1 MEYALETNPRAWIQ
15 TLRRSHDRL
24 AGVAGP
30 LTPEQLRDQS
40 FDTEWSVAQVLS
52 HLGSGAVIAAMGLPG
67 ALGEA
72 EPVSRDAFGPV
83 WDEWNA
89 KSPDDQAADA
99 LIVDEELIAALE
111 QLTDEQMDSMK
122 MEFIGMQLDAV
133 GIIRLR
139 LGEHALHTW
148 DVAVYSDPEATVSA
162 DAAALLID
170 NVPQFLAPRLGKPL
184 AEPFAARITTTGPDR
199 DYLLTSGESVSMTD
213 WPGAGS
219 ATDVSATGAPQVRMP
234 AEALVRLS
242 YGRLDSAHTPAD
254 VSGDPEALNK
264 LRAIFPGF

>member
-1 MEYALETNPRAWIQ
+1 MESNPRFWIE

-24 AGVAGP
+24 AGLVAP
-30 LTPEQLRDQS
+30 LTPDGLRGQS
-40 FDTEWSVAQVLS
+40 YCKDWSVAQVLS
-52 HLGSGAVIAAMGLPG
+52 HLGSGAEIALMMLPG

-72 EPVSRDAFGPV
+72 EPVSREAFVPV
-83 WDEWNA
+83 WDTWNA

-99 LIVDEELIAALE
+99 LATDERHISALE
-111 QLTDEQMDSMK
+111 ALTDEQLGQLKMD
-122 MEFIGMQLDAV
+122 FIGMQLDAV

-148 DVAVYSDPEATVSA
+148 DVAEKDDPAATVSA

-184 AEPFAARITTTGPDR
+184 AEPFAARITTTDPDR
-199 DYLLTSGESVSMTD
+199 DYLLTSGESVAVAD
-213 WPGAGS
+213 WPDDGSGAG
-219 ATDVSATGAPQVRMP
+219 APHVTLP
-234 AEALVRLS
+234 AEPLLRLS
-242 YGRLDSAHTPAD
+242 YCRLDAAHTPAS
-254 VSGDPEALNK
+254 VSGDVAALDK